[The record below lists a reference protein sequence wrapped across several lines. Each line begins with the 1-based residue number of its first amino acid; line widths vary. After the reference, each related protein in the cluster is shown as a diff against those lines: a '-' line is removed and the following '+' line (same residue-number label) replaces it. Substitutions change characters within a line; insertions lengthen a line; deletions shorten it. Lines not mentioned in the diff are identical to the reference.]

1 MSIDTGVTEM
11 RRAQCVASQGVSP
24 RWGAA
29 TTEIFAKAS
38 CALLLACSLA
48 MTLLPSQQIFYCAI
62 NLLSSVGHEI
72 EEARAQDSS

>member
-1 MSIDTGVTEM
+1 MCIDTGVTEM
-11 RRAQCVASQGVSP
+11 SRAQCDASQGVSP

-29 TTEIFAKAS
+29 STAKNCKSVMNTA
-38 CALLLACSLA
+38 AR
-48 MTLLPSQQIFYCAI
+48 MTQIFYCAI